1 MFKVG
6 NRYKNGRGE
15 TITIEMHSESNAVY
29 PVIGRSNLGEL
40 NSYTSEGQF
49 YESDVSDR
57 DLIEETSMEE
67 SVELTSSFETPF
79 IVGHYYNTFCGKIA
93 KIVHIYED
101 VLLTY
106 PLEAEIDGMNYSFTR
121 DGLFDH
127 TNREEHDYNLVLSEE
142 ETTLIKKEPIEEK
155 ETPVEFVRI
164 MTFSNQHEIWNYM
177 TNFGLI
183 QNTINKEIYG
193 FFNGIMTE
201 YDIHGNV
208 KGGVF
213 NTPVDIG
220 FTYVN
225 QWVRYTP
232 VKKRWEDNLQFNTVL
247 CWVSDQDDT
256 FDMLRLV
263 KTYVNGDTYPY
274 KDEDD
279 NTWAFA
285 TPLTLENVTS
295 LIYECQKV

>member
-29 PVIGRSNLGEL
+29 PVIGRSNFGEL

-67 SVELTSSFETPF
+67 SVELTSFSESPF
-79 IVGHYYNTFCGKIA
+79 MVGRYYNTVGGKIA

-106 PLEAEIDGMNYSFTR
+106 PLEAEIDGMNYSFTKE
-121 DGLFDH
+121 GLFDH
-127 TNREEHDYNLVLSEE
+127 TNREHDYNLVHPEE
-142 ETTLIKKEPIEEK
+142 EVDKA
-155 ETPVEFVRI
+155 VEFIRTI
-164 MTFSNQHEIWNYM
+164 TFSNQLEIWNYM

-193 FFNGIMTE
+193 FFNGILTD
-201 YDIHGNV
+201 YDIHGEV
-208 KGGVF
+208 KGGIF

-225 QWVRYTP
+225 QWVKYTP
-232 VKKRWEDNLQFNTVL
+232 VKKEAPRWEDNLQFNTVL
-247 CWVSDQDDT
+247 CWVSDRDDT

-263 KTYVNGDTYPY
+263 KAYVKEYTYPY

-279 NTWAFA
+279 NTWAYA
-285 TPLTLENVTS
+285 NPLTLENVTP

>member
-29 PVIGRSNLGEL
+29 PVIGRSNFGEL

-49 YESDVSDR
+49 YESDSSDR

-67 SVELTSSFETPF
+67 SVELTSFSESPF
-79 IVGHYYNTFCGKIA
+79 MLGHYYNTVGGKIA
-93 KIVHIYED
+93 KIVNIYED
-101 VLLTY
+101 VTLTY
-106 PLEAEIDGMNYSFTR
+106 PLEAEIDGMNYSFTK

-127 TNREEHDYNLVLSEE
+127 TNREEHDYNLIHPEE
-142 ETTLIKKEPIEEK
+142 EVDKAIK
-155 ETPVEFVRI
+155 FVRAI
-164 MTFSNQHEIWNYM
+164 TFSNQLEIWNYM

-193 FFNGIMTE
+193 FFNGILTD
-201 YDIHGNV
+201 YDIYGNV

-285 TPLTLENVTS
+285 TPLTLENVTP